1 MAAPRGGDPTL
12 STDTPEKDET
22 RKLLRDWQERG
33 DRDALDVLLQRNM
46 AFVHQRVR
54 QRMGARLRGDA
65 ESLDLVQE
73 VALDVLQY
81 GPRFVATDSHQL
93 RGLLIR
99 MVENNLRDRARR
111 RAAAKRDPDRERSR
125 DAPSVDL
132 AANQSGPAT
141 QVEGDERRELVRL
154 AVELLDENDRA
165 IVSMHQLEGIPMA
178 EVADMLGIAVTTAH
192 MRYKRA
198 LPRLA
203 LRIQELYR
211 GESFV
216 ES

>member
-1 MAAPRGGDPTL
+1 MP
-12 STDTPEKDET
+12 
-22 RKLLRDWQERG
+22 
-33 DRDALDVLLQRNM
+33 
-46 AFVHQRVR
+46 
-54 QRMGARLRGDA
+54 
-65 ESLDLVQE
+65 
-73 VALDVLQY
+73 
-81 GPRFVATDSHQL
+81 
-93 RGLLIR
+93 
-99 MVENNLRDRARR
+99 
-111 RAAAKRDPDRERSR
+111 
-125 DAPSVDL
+125 L